1 MHPIQYLRNYLLNKN
16 PQCAFPSIRMA
27 DILTRAGVLL
37 LWLMHFLP
45 FFVLVWIGNAFGLL
59 LYLLATERGR
69 VAAIN
74 LRLCFPEMSDTQRAR
89 LLRDHF
95 KMFGRGV
102 IERTIL
108 WWSSRARI
116 CRLIR
121 VEGKENFD
129 AVKGLPVIFLT
140 PHFIGMDVG
149 GSWISQQVDAISVY
163 AKQKNPYLSDMLF
176 KKRIR
181 FGNQRIYS
189 RQQGLRPIV
198 RALREGHPFFYLPDQ
213 DQTVKDGAFIPFFG
227 VPTATITTVPRLAAI
242 TGAAVVPCIT
252 RFLPGSAG
260 YVLTFY
266 PAWENYPTGDD
277 INDTRRMN
285 EFIEQRVLEMP
296 EQYFWLHKRFKTRPP
311 GEKKLY

>member
-1 MHPIQYLRNYLLNKN
+1 M
-16 PQCAFPSIRMA
+16 
-27 DILTRAGVLL
+27 LTRIGVFLF
-37 LWLMHFLP
+37 WLMHFLP
-45 FFVLVWIGNAFGLL
+45 FRILVWIGNTFGLL
-59 LYLLATERGR
+59 LYLLAAERRR

-74 LRLCFPEMSDTQRAR
+74 LHMCFPDMNDTRRAR

-116 CRLIR
+116 CSLIR
-121 VEGKENFD
+121 VEGIEHFD
-129 AVKGLPVIFLT
+129 AVKGKPVILLT
-140 PHFIGMDVG
+140 PHFVGMDVG

-163 AKQKNPYLSDMLF
+163 STQKNRYLSEMLF

-198 RALREGHPFFYLPDQ
+198 KALREGFPFFYLPDQ
-213 DQTVKDGAFIPFFG
+213 DQAVKDGTFISFFG
-227 VPTATITTVPRLAAI
+227 VPTATITTVPRLAAM
-242 TGAAVVPCIT
+242 TGAVVVPCIT
-252 RFLPGSAG
+252 RLLPGSAG
-260 YVLTFY
+260 YLLTFY
-266 PAWENYPTGDD
+266 QAWENYPTGDD
-277 INDTRRMN
+277 IADTRRMN

-296 EQYFWLHKRFKTRPP
+296 EQYFWLHKRFKTRPS
-311 GEKKLY
+311 GEKSLY